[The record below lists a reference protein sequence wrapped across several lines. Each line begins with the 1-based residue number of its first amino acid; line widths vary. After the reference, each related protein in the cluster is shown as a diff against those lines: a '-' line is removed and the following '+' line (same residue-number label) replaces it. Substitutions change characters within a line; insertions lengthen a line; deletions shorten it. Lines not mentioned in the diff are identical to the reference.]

1 MNKLS
6 KIFLSI
12 IIILVIALI
21 LSIYFCFKIANDR
34 RIVKEQLHDV
44 NDYICEVMRAI
55 ENKGLQNLKQEDG
68 TFILVER
75 ENPIEEVID

>member
-68 TFILVER
+68 TFILAER
-75 ENPIEEVID
+75 EYPIEEVID